1 VPLEIEDI
9 DFYSYIFSIWIRI
22 IPVFGLK
29 CQAGNQDGGI
39 HTMRLETNKDEQ
51 SRSDDIP
58 RSRNRVAD
66 VVAGAKKWRIA
77 LFVPK

>member
-1 VPLEIEDI
+1 
-9 DFYSYIFSIWIRI
+9 
-22 IPVFGLK
+22 
-29 CQAGNQDGGI
+29 
-39 HTMRLETNKDEQ
+39 MRLETNKAEAMT
-51 SRSDDIP
+51 SP